1 MTCTPSPKALRS
13 ARQPVIAGLDP
24 AVHEA
29 WVTTSPFSVDARN
42 KSGHDEKRRKRLAG
56 ALLAG
61 VAAAALLA
69 IGAERAVAFR
79 GGGFGGFHGASVG
92 SEVAALAVSVGAV
105 SAVFTTAHLA
115 AARALAM
122 EVLPTAAQMP
132 ALVAVVGAASTT
144 PAHSPTVPIHLTRVI
159 LIGARIPPNFSKTA
173 LTKPISFKRIART
186 PWGKYK
192 TTG

>member
-1 MTCTPSPKALRS
+1 MICTPSPKALRS
-13 ARQPVIAGLDP
+13 ARQPVMAGLDP
-24 AVHEA
+24 AIHEA

-42 KSGHDEKRRKRLAG
+42 KFGHDEKRRKRLAG

-92 SEVAALAVSVGAV
+92 SEVAVLAASVGAV
-105 SAVFTTAHLA
+105 FTK
-115 AARALAM
+115 AARALVTEAFTI
-122 EVLPTAAQMP
+122 VGPMP